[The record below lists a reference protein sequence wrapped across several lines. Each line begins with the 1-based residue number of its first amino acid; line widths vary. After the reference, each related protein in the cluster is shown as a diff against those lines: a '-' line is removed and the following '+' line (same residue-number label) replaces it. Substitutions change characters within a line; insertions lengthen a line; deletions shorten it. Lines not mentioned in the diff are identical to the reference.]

1 MKRNIWSD
9 NGSLISL
16 EPRVNTCNPSFASVP
31 IHYAVSDDQF
41 FFALNNQKIEQNTH
55 SVSLNLLKI
64 LWTHSRHFWSISI
77 TYAWYAK
84 LGLSVT
90 CVRHGQTNT
99 YNPLI
104 KWIQFFM
111 AAATNNNHNNNKC
124 TYFENQITSTL
135 KW

>member
-1 MKRNIWSD
+1 MNQEWTPVTQALHQCRFTKD
-9 NGSLISL
+9 
-16 EPRVNTCNPSFASVP
+16 
-31 IHYAVSDDQF
+31 YAVSDDQF

-64 LWTHSRHFWSISI
+64 LWTHSRHFLSISI

-104 KWIQFFM
+104 KWIQFFV
-111 AAATNNNHNNNKC
+111 AAVTNNNRNNKC

-135 KW
+135 KWYFFIGN